1 MNVNGCRAHRVET
14 NHDDDKLVAMKGW
27 LSFHSAFRV
36 GKLRLLLKTK
46 PAHANRVRRLKERL

>member
-1 MNVNGCRAHRVET
+1 
-14 NHDDDKLVAMKGW
+14 MKGW